1 MHLVQLLLPLR
12 DNDGAPFPRVA
23 FEEVRSELTER
34 YGGVTAYLR
43 SPASGVWK
51 DEGGEV
57 ARDEVVM
64 VEVMVDRL
72 ERRWW
77 ADYRRVLEERF
88 RQAELVV
95 RALRIDRL

>member
-23 FEEVRSELTER
+23 FEEVRSERTER

-43 SPASGVWK
+43 SQASGVWK

-72 ERRWW
+72 ERDWW
-77 ADYRRVLEERF
+77 ADYRRMLEERF

-95 RALRIDRL
+95 RALSIDRL

>member
-1 MHLVQLLLPLR
+1 MAVAIRSVSWDDPAGLAL
-12 DNDGAPFPRVA
+12 RVA
-23 FEEVRSELTER
+23 QRVELTER

-43 SPASGVWK
+43 SPASGVWR
-51 DEGGEV
+51 DEGGEE

-64 VEVMVDRL
+64 VEVMVGKLQRQS
-72 ERRWW
+72 W
-77 ADYRRVLEERF
+77 AEYRRVLEGRF

>member
-12 DNDGAPFPRVA
+12 DNDGVPFPRA
-23 FEEVRSELTER
+23 DFERVRVELTER

-43 SPASGVWK
+43 SPASGVWR
-51 DEGGEV
+51 DEGGEE

-64 VEVMVDRL
+64 VEVMVGKLQRQS
-72 ERRWW
+72 W
-77 ADYRRVLEERF
+77 AEYRRVLERRF

>member
-12 DNDGAPFPRVA
+12 DNYGVPFDRVA
-23 FEEVRSELTER
+23 FEQVRAELTER

-43 SPASGVWK
+43 SPASGVWR
-51 DEGGEV
+51 DEGGDV

-64 VEVMVDRL
+64 VEVMVQRL

-77 ADYRRVLEERF
+77 AEYRHALEERF
-88 RQAELVV
+88 RQAELVA
-95 RALRIDRL
+95 RALRCYRL

>member
-1 MHLVQLLLPLR
+1 MHLIQLLLPLR
-12 DNDGAPFPRVA
+12 DNEGVPFPRA
-23 FEEVRSELTER
+23 DFERVRVELTER

-43 SPASGVWK
+43 SPASGVWR
-51 DEGGEV
+51 DEGGEE

-64 VEVMVDRL
+64 VEVMVGKLQRQS
-72 ERRWW
+72 W
-77 ADYRRVLEERF
+77 AEYRRVLENRF

>member
-12 DNDGAPFPRVA
+12 DNEGVPFPRIA
-23 FEEVRSELTER
+23 FEQVRAELTER

-43 SPASGVWK
+43 SPASGVWM
-51 DEGGEV
+51 DVGGEV

-64 VEVMVDRL
+64 VEVMVARL
-72 ERRWW
+72 ERRTW
-77 ADYRRVLEERF
+77 AEYRRVLEERF

>member
-12 DNDGAPFPRVA
+12 DNDGVPFPRA
-23 FEEVRSELTER
+23 DFEQVRVELTER

-43 SPASGVWK
+43 SPASGVWRG
-51 DEGGEV
+51 EGGEE

-64 VEVMVDRL
+64 VEVMVGKL
-72 ERRWW
+72 QRRYW
-77 ADYRRVLEERF
+77 AEYRRVLEGRF